1 MDKEKSLEQN
11 LLSWLE
17 ENGYP
22 LEMKVASLLRISG
35 KRDEGEEENS
45 ENFLDTPHIRQGS
58 HYKDIETNTSRE
70 IDLIW
75 SHGNYMTGA
84 NIDFVIECKNTKKP
98 WILFTSKEAGANY
111 NRIFSFGIL
120 SKGARH
126 SIIDGIDK
134 RSSKNGSILHEKIA
148 SNMEKNM
155 KKVPWLWKEGK
166 IGYGITQAFEGNHD
180 APYKAVY
187 SAVKASLW
195 LLNEGINRDPD
206 GLKYLAAFPVVVTSS
221 PLFECYLNENEE
233 IVLEKVDSGFLFFN
247 QHIGKFRATCIR
259 ILTEPGLNNF
269 VQEGKLIVKELMATF
284 PKDTESI

>member
-1 MDKEKSLEQN
+1 MNEENSLEQN
-11 LLSWLE
+11 LISWLE

-22 LEMKVASLLRISG
+22 LEMKVASLLRISE
-35 KRDEGEEENS
+35 KRYEGEDEKEGKS
-45 ENFLDTPHIRQGS
+45 EDFLDIPDIRQGS
-58 HYKDIETNTSRE
+58 HYQDPETNSSRE

-75 SHGNYMTGA
+75 SHGNFMTGA
-84 NIDFVIECKNTKKP
+84 TIDFAIECKNTKKP

-111 NRIFSFGIL
+111 NRFYTFGIL
-120 SKGARH
+120 SKGAKK
-126 SIIDGIDK
+126 SIIDK
-134 RSSKNGSILHEKIA
+134 VFA
-148 SNMEKNM
+148 EKNTNSPAEKSM
-155 KKVPWLWKEGK
+155 KKIPWLWKEGQ
-166 IGYGITQAFEGNHD
+166 IGYGITQAFEGNQD
-180 APYKAVY
+180 TPYKAVF

-195 LLNEGINRDPD
+195 LINEGIKKYPG

-233 IVLEKVDSGFLFFN
+233 ITLKKVDSGFLFFN

-269 VQEGKLIVKELMATF
+269 TQEGKLIVKELMSAFPKPTF